1 METQVGHIYEPAL
14 IIWKSLHWKTGLQ
27 EGRRSA
33 PDALLCSCKS
43 RLQGLLMTNRISGGF
58 SGGCKLE
65 AQKSVIL
72 HWWARRDALRLP
84 FPQPP
89 ACLRHSP
96 PPTSP
101 GRSSSQRVKGGSK
114 VLAVL
119 LAKHFRISDHLPPL
133 LLD

>member
-43 RLQGLLMTNRISGGF
+43 RLQWLLMTNRISGGF
-58 SGGCKLE
+58 SCGCKLE

-72 HWWARRDALRLP
+72 CWWARRDALRPP

-89 ACLRHSP
+89 ACLLHSP
-96 PPTSP
+96 HPSSP
-101 GRSSSQRVKGGSK
+101 RSSSQRVKGWSK
-114 VLAVL
+114 VLAML
-119 LAKHFRISDHLPPL
+119 IAKLFRISYHHPPL